1 MLSFVAGLLQTSKQ
15 ERPTEHALEERTKAV
30 FAQCDADSD
39 GKLTKQDMY
48 NYLVDRH
55 INVSHIVQDKAFR
68 ILSGGDIYL
77 TLPQLLQAS
86 CSGWLSDPISNRHS
100 SMSITVLCRSRGSTG
115 RDVTPADAPPPK
127 QARQNAN
134 IKKQS
139 SQHSSE
145 TCHATSAGAALE
157 AALTG
162 ISEAGHTPG
171 NGTAYDM
178 SCTSRSAAMKSAS
191 GCARPAGKTPLHHT
205 DKATQQASRLASTR
219 KLEKEQAERA
229 ERIRA
234 ANL

>member
-1 MLSFVAGLLQTSKQ
+1 MLRCYPHAPFGRKHFLQRKRYVFTSAPEQPEVRVQALNRGVERYTVKRPQPNNASWYDVNAATPLLPQVSMLSFVAGLLQTSKQ

-115 RDVTPADAPPPK
+115 TTGFWLVIFKNPYP
-127 QARQNAN
+127 
-134 IKKQS
+134 
-139 SQHSSE
+139 
-145 TCHATSAGAALE
+145 
-157 AALTG
+157 LT
-162 ISEAGHTPG
+162 
-171 NGTAYDM
+171 
-178 SCTSRSAAMKSAS
+178 
-191 GCARPAGKTPLHHT
+191 
-205 DKATQQASRLASTR
+205 QVR
-219 KLEKEQAERA
+219 KLINQLDIQSKPQSHH
-229 ERIRA
+229 
-234 ANL
+234 